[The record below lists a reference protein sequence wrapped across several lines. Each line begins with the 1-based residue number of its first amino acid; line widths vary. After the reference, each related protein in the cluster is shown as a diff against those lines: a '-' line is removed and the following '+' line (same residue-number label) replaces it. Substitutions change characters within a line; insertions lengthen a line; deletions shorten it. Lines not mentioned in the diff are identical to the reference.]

1 MTMNLPIK
9 TMLLA
14 AVLAGAVAT
23 PALAQGDGYPN
34 RPIRFLVGFAPGGP
48 ADVVAR
54 LFAERMQSV
63 LGQPAVVENRP
74 GAAGILATRQV
85 IKAEPDGYTAMVSSG
100 TLASVQR
107 LNPNAGYDALRD
119 LAGVGLMAT
128 TSNVIIARPDFPGSK
143 LSDVL
148 NYSRTAK
155 LNYATG
161 GAGSGPHMHLAYL
174 LEVQA
179 RSSGQHVPYA
189 GTAPALAAVMG
200 RQVDIGTV
208 VASSAIGQIKA
219 SAVKAIAV
227 TGDKRYFAL
236 PNVPTVAESG
246 YPGLDDSSWIA
257 LWVPAGT
264 PAAIVQ
270 RLNSALA
277 TIAAA
282 PETRKRLEEMGF
294 EREPVGSPE
303 DLQRRVSAELEKWG
317 KVIKA
322 TGIKLD

>member
-1 MTMNLPIK
+1 MKIANLFRY
-9 TMLLA
+9 LA
-14 AVLAGAVAT
+14 AIVITAAA
-23 PALAQGDGYPN
+23 PAALAQSDAYPN

-54 LFAERMQSV
+54 LFAERMPLV
-63 LGQPAVVENRP
+63 VGQPAVVENRP
-74 GAAGILATRQV
+74 GAAGILVTRQA
-85 IKAEPDGYTAMVSSG
+85 IKAAPDGYTAMVGSG
-100 TLASVQR
+100 SLASVQR
-107 LNPNAGYDALRD
+107 LNPNAGYDAERD
-119 LAGVGLMAT
+119 LAGVGLMAA
-128 TSNVIIARPDFPGSK
+128 TSYVIIARPDFPGST
-143 LSDVL
+143 LRDVL
-148 NYSRTAK
+148 EYSRTAK

-179 RSSGQHVPYA
+179 RSSGQHVPYG
-189 GTAPALAAVMG
+189 GTAPTLAAVMG
-200 RQVDIGTV
+200 KQVDIGTV

-219 SAVKAIAV
+219 GAAKAIAV

-236 PNVPTVAESG
+236 PDVPTVAESG

-264 PAAIVQ
+264 PAAIVN

-303 DLQRRVSAELEKWG
+303 DLQRRVAAELAKWD
-317 KVIKA
+317 KAIKA
-322 TGIKLD
+322 TGIKLN